1 MAVATAPKAA
11 VGGRKTSR
19 RGGGPARSARARA
32 QAIPFLLPA
41 LGLVSVMLL
50 APFAATVYQSLTSDN
65 GFRSS
70 FVGLQ
75 NYGDLAHDASFPR
88 SLENTLMWTVGTLI
102 LPVGVGL
109 LVAVLTNAMRGGR
122 WLRFAFV
129 LPYAI
134 SGAST
139 AVIWGYVLR
148 SDGALNQAIRFLG
161 LSPPASGWLLQ
172 WPTNTVAMIV
182 ANTWQATGVCV
193 ILFLVGLQAIPPE
206 TVEAGALDGASG
218 VRLFWNIVFPQ
229 LRPVMIVVIGMSI
242 ANSLRVFDLIWL
254 LTKGGPGSVSE
265 TLAVTMYRETFI
277 LSDYG
282 GGAAVAVVLAF
293 IVVASSWLYLRRP
306 LKKG

>member
-1 MAVATAPKAA
+1 MALATVPKSAA
-11 VGGRKTSR
+11 GDATISR
-19 RGGGPARSARARA
+19 RRAANHSRARA

-41 LGLVSVMLL
+41 LGLVAIMLL
-50 APFAATVYQSLTSDN
+50 VPFAVTVYQSFTSDN
-65 GFRSS
+65 GITSS
-70 FVGLQ
+70 FIGLQ
-75 NYGDLAHDASFPR
+75 NYGDLINDPSFVR
-88 SLENTLMWTVGTLI
+88 SLANTFMWTIGTLI

-109 LVAVLTNAMRGGR
+109 LVAILTNSIPGGR

-139 AVIWGYVLR
+139 AVIWGFILR
-148 SDGALNQAIRFLG
+148 SDGALNQAIRFFG
-161 LSPPASGWLLQ
+161 LTPPSSGWLLE
-172 WPTNTVAMIV
+172 WPNNTLVMIV

-193 ILFLVGLQAIPPE
+193 ILFLVGLQAIPAE
-206 TVEAGALDGASG
+206 TLEAGSLDGASG
-218 VRLFWNIVFPQ
+218 ARLFWHIVFPQ

-265 TLAVTMYRETFI
+265 TLAVTMYRQTFI

-282 GGAAVAVVLAF
+282 AGAAVAVVLAI
-293 IVVASSWLYLRRP
+293 IVVASSWLYLQRQ